1 MPYELDKPVEEA
13 LKENRTDP
21 TLGFITCNKETYERT
36 FTYTESVARAQP
48 TTDADGQTPIRTES
62 GTTISTTDHWSVKLL
77 NEFPYLESEHSWVV
91 YTCDPEEV
99 PHSFNELTAVG
110 QCLHVYNW
118 DTWKVEEKKGSVAVV
133 TRYEIY

>member
-1 MPYELDKPVEEA
+1 MPYELDTPIEEA

-21 TLGFITCNKETYERT
+21 TLGFVTVNKETYERT
-36 FTYTESVARAQP
+36 FTY
-48 TTDADGQTPIRTES
+48 TES

-77 NEFPYLESEHSWVV
+77 NEFPYLESEHPWVV

-99 PHSFNELTAVG
+99 PDSFNELTAVG
-110 QCLHVYNW
+110 HTLHIYNW

-133 TRYEIY
+133 TSFEIY